1 MVINY
6 NRTDFMRH
14 LLFPVLLLSLF
25 SLGLTKQPELI
36 IKSQKSGPFLVNS
49 YLVYDPVSREAAFID
64 AGNVIDSLLGLI
76 DNEHLKLKYIFLT
89 HAHQDHITGVNTVL
103 RKYPKTK
110 FCLTREEFD
119 DFKKYADWKTLFDQN
134 SVEAWEKDSSIIR
147 LMDFG
152 YKGLRK
158 PDIFL
163 NDNGRFNL
171 GKITLTMIKTPGHSR
186 GSVTVSA
193 GKNIFTGDLLL
204 YHSTGFLDYVL
215 CSKVEIVAS
224 IRKLYAFFPDETV
237 VWPGHGKPSTIGYE
251 KTGNKN
257 VTVNKVTWE

>member
-1 MVINY
+1 MKNL
-6 NRTDFMRH
+6 F
-14 LLFPVLLLSLF
+14 FPVLLSALF

-64 AGNVIDSLLGLI
+64 AGNVIDSLLSII
-76 DNEHLKLKYIFLT
+76 DSEHLKLKYIFLT

-103 RKYPKTK
+103 RKYPKAK
-110 FCLTREEFD
+110 FCMAGEEYN
-119 DFKKYADWKTLFDQN
+119 DFMKYAGWRTLFDQN
-134 SVEAWEKDSSIIR
+134 SVKAWEKDSLIVK

-152 YKGLRK
+152 YKRSGK
-158 PDIFL
+158 PDVFL
-163 NDNGRFNL
+163 NDNMRFNL
-171 GKITLTMIKTPGHSR
+171 GKIIITVIKTPGHSR
-186 GSVTVSA
+186 GSVTFSA

-204 YHSTGFLDYVL
+204 YHSAGFLDYAL

-237 VWPGHGKPSTIGYE
+237 IWSGHGKPSTIGYE
-251 KTGNKN
+251 KTGNIN